1 MKYFASKGILEL
13 AGIIFCK
20 IPVRKSKEYDV
31 VLVRTDR
38 IGDYVIWHD
47 TIAAYKERFGGKKVL
62 LICNDTVSSLAKEED
77 FFTDLLTF
85 NIGKIKK
92 SPKYAFDFIKS
103 LRTIKAG
110 TLINSVWERIWYADV
125 FSLAI
130 SANNKIGI
138 ASKNPIGHFISYY
151 NKQYSHLYD
160 CNECVSEISADE
172 MFAQKAIWT
181 DYKYGNYPIT
191 VSTKTSLTS
200 SPYAVVSF
208 TTSTPTKNWPIER
221 FIKVIDKIPDNYKI
235 VLTGAGTYDTMCA
248 HKICD
253 QVVNKDRIIDCV
265 GKTTVPEMVSIIASS
280 AFVLS
285 NDSAAVHIA
294 ASTGIPSIAILSGT
308 HFNRFLPYPK
318 DNPIK
323 QSPRVVSFYM
333 DCYYCEYNCI
343 YPDKEPFEC
352 VKKISV
358 EMVLKELKQLL
369 EDITINKSSVQ

>member
-1 MKYFASKGILEL
+1 MKYFASKSILEL
-13 AGIIFCK
+13 AGILYCK
-20 IPVRKSKEYDV
+20 IPVRKNKGYDL

-47 TIAAYKERFGGKKVL
+47 TIAAYKQKYHNKKVL
-62 LICNDTVSSLAKEED
+62 LVCNDTVSSLAKEEN

-92 SPKYAFDFIKS
+92 SPKYAFDFIRS

-110 TLINSVWERIWYADV
+110 MLINSVWERIWYADV

-130 SANNKIGI
+130 KANEKIAI
-138 ASKNPIGHFISYY
+138 APKKTTGHFINYY
-151 NKQYSHLYD
+151 NKQYGQLFD

-172 MFAQKAIWT
+172 MFAQKAVWA

-191 VSTKTSLTS
+191 VSAMTSLTS
-200 SPYAVVSF
+200 FPYAVVSF

-221 FIKVIDKIPDNYKI
+221 FIKVIDKIPEKYKI
-235 VLTGAGTYDTMCA
+235 VLTGAGKYDTMCA

-253 QVVNKDRIIDCV
+253 QVANKDRIIDCV
-265 GKTTVPEMVSIIASS
+265 GKTTVSEMVSIIANS

-294 ASTGIPSIAILSGT
+294 ASTGIPSIAVLSGT

-318 DNPIK
+318 EIPIK
-323 QSPRVVSFYM
+323 HSPRVVSYHM
-333 DCYYCEYNCI
+333 DCYYCEYNCV

-352 VKKISV
+352 IKKISV
-358 EMVLKELKQLL
+358 EMVLKELDQLL
-369 EDITINKSSVQ
+369 NDITKSGV